1 MFDIGWGELLI
12 IGIVALVA
20 IGPKELP
27 TVMRTVGQWTAKLRR
42 MAAEFQNQ
50 FHEAMRE
57 AELADLKKQVDEV
70 TSEVRSY
77 GSFDPVSDVR
87 RELEKTQSQ
96 IESTM
101 AEKPAT
107 EQAAPAVAGN
117 VTPAANPTE
126 AVPMPDAPPAASD
139 LADTSNLTIPAGATA
154 QAPPRESGSGSH
166 EAEGK
171 AT

>member
-1 MFDIGWGELLI
+1 MFDIGWGELLV
-12 IGIVALVA
+12 IGVVALVA

-27 TVMRTVGQWTAKLRR
+27 GVLRTVGQWTGKLRR

-57 AELADLKKQVDEV
+57 AELADLKKQVDEM

-96 IESTM
+96 IESAM
-101 AEKPAT
+101 AEKPTA
-107 EQAAPAVAGN
+107 EKAAPQSVAENLASSMTSSADPVPADAPSAASN
-117 VTPAANPTE
+117 VAA
-126 AVPMPDAPPAASD
+126 PDA
-139 LADTSNLTIPAGATA
+139 TV
-154 QAPPRESGSGSH
+154 QAPSEETSAGTH
-166 EAEGK
+166 DAQGK
-171 AT
+171 AI